1 MANVLICLSASK
13 YNSRVI
19 DKGAQIAKSNH
30 AVLSAIFVQTP
41 KYEGASAASKSCLRE
56 NIKYVESKGAKV
68 TILYGQDVLPQLVE
82 YVGVSQV
89 DCVVLEKN
97 LAKQALFKLKDIDIY
112 SVNYPQDYRRMFHF
126 NFNLL
131 SFSLKDTLKMMGI
144 LFLCTLIGKGF
155 MHFQFLITTPI
166 MIYILGIVFV
176 SIWTSGYIYSLLA
189 SLFSVLCF
197 NFFFTFPYFSLLSD
211 PSYITTYIVMFVVA
225 MSSSSLMTRLKKQ
238 SFENAKQVYRTQ
250 VLLEMSQMLQKAND
264 MNAIY
269 ASMLKQLHKLLDTDL
284 VLYPHN
290 DEPILLGQCPVETDI
305 VAWVYKNRHEAGK
318 TTSYHSHSMCLY
330 LPINGTH
337 EVLGVVGI
345 VLKDKIDSF
354 EKNLWLA
361 ILDECGMALEKEM
374 IRLENLKIEQQAKQE
389 ALRAD
394 LLRMISHDLRTPLTS
409 ISGNAGLLLENENA
423 FSQEKKKE
431 LYQDIYNDAMWLYD
445 LVENLLFITRIEN
458 GTMQLNLQPE
468 MIEDIFREAIH
479 HLGRNKRKHNISMHL
494 EDDLLMANM
503 DARLIIQVLVNLIN
517 NAIKYTQKGSHIDI
531 RTGRE
536 GKNAVISVADD
547 GPGISDEM
555 KEHIFETFYTGT
567 NKIAD
572 SRRSLGLGLALC
584 KSIVNVHGGEIKVS
598 DAHPHGA
605 VFQFTLPAG
614 EVYLYE
620 QTTDTGCGR

>member
-41 KYEGASAASKSCLRE
+41 KYEGISAASKSCLRE
-56 NIKYVESKGAKV
+56 NIKYAESKGAKV

-97 LAKQALFKLKDIDIY
+97 LAKQALFKLKNIDVY

-126 NFNLL
+126 SFNLL
-131 SFSLKDTLKMMGI
+131 SFSLKDTLKMIGI
-144 LFLCTLIGKGF
+144 LLLCTLIGKGF

-197 NFFFTFPYFSLLSD
+197 NFFFTYPYFSLLSD

-318 TTSYHSHSMCLY
+318 TTSYHSDSMCLY

-445 LVENLLFITRIEN
+445 LVENYCL
-458 GTMQLNLQPE
+458 
-468 MIEDIFREAIH
+468 
-479 HLGRNKRKHNISMHL
+479 
-494 EDDLLMANM
+494 
-503 DARLIIQVLVNLIN
+503 
-517 NAIKYTQKGSHIDI
+517 
-531 RTGRE
+531 
-536 GKNAVISVADD
+536 
-547 GPGISDEM
+547 
-555 KEHIFETFYTGT
+555 
-567 NKIAD
+567 
-572 SRRSLGLGLALC
+572 
-584 KSIVNVHGGEIKVS
+584 
-598 DAHPHGA
+598 
-605 VFQFTLPAG
+605 
-614 EVYLYE
+614 
-620 QTTDTGCGR
+620 